1 MKNDFSKNT
10 KTSFT
15 LGFALF
21 AMFFGAGN
29 LILPPLIGVKAGEN
43 WLYAVAGFFT
53 TGIVAPFLGVITIVL
68 NGVKFTDLGTKVNPV
83 VVSIL
88 ALLIM
93 LCIGPLVAI
102 PRTGATTYEV
112 GIQPLLPGM
121 NSVLFS
127 IIFFS
132 LVFLLTVS
140 KSKIVDL
147 IGNILTPFLLV
158 SLGLLVLVGVFNAEN
173 ASLKSD
179 LTPVTSFVY
188 AFHEGYQTLD
198 VLASVVFAGIII
210 GAAIEKGYTQAN
222 ERFKITLK
230 AGLISMSALLFI
242 YGGLIYLGAHAGYNF
257 DADISRTDLLLNIS
271 RNILGVS
278 GTLVVSTAVAM
289 ACLTTAIALC
299 AAMGSFVEEFTS
311 GKIKY
316 GWAVALTC
324 IFSGYFSIH
333 SVDEII
339 SYAVVILGFVYPIT
353 FTLILTVLIFGKK
366 IFLKGPYIA
375 ALLVTTLLSLVPV
388 LEFFGAAPENL
399 LSAVNMLP
407 LAEHD
412 LGWIIPSLLTFG
424 TVYFFTRKDNSREA
438 M

>member
-127 IIFFS
+127 IIFFFS
-132 LVFLLTVS
+132 S
-140 KSKIVDL
+140 AI
-147 IGNILTPFLLV
+147 IL
-158 SLGLLVLVGVFNAEN
+158 S
-173 ASLKSD
+173 
-179 LTPVTSFVY
+179 TS
-188 AFHEGYQTLD
+188 
-198 VLASVVFAGIII
+198 
-210 GAAIEKGYTQAN
+210 
-222 ERFKITLK
+222 
-230 AGLISMSALLFI
+230 I
-242 YGGLIYLGAHAGYNF
+242 Y
-257 DADISRTDLLLNIS
+257 
-271 RNILGVS
+271 
-278 GTLVVSTAVAM
+278 
-289 ACLTTAIALC
+289 
-299 AAMGSFVEEFTS
+299 
-311 GKIKY
+311 
-316 GWAVALTC
+316 W
-324 IFSGYFSIH
+324 
-333 SVDEII
+333 
-339 SYAVVILGFVYPIT
+339 
-353 FTLILTVLIFGKK
+353 
-366 IFLKGPYIA
+366 
-375 ALLVTTLLSLVPV
+375 
-388 LEFFGAAPENL
+388 
-399 LSAVNMLP
+399 
-407 LAEHD
+407 
-412 LGWIIPSLLTFG
+412 
-424 TVYFFTRKDNSREA
+424 
-438 M
+438 